1 MIMSI
6 IRCRTGKVKKEE
18 MKVYRYIHKGLLTA
32 LLFGWSCL
40 LTDCT
45 DHAETEWD
53 RPDGETG
60 KALHVASLTRDG
72 GEAAVDPLKNIPIKL
87 FLVQQNNTSRTGVV
101 KKNDSGDIIWDGDAL
116 LVKPGA
122 DYHIFGFLPSSL
134 PTSSSVSVAGNTATM
149 TLNGLPTVT
158 DQDFYVVTGVKKGL
172 QTVTQGAFAYHAPE
186 DTDEDY
192 QVSLLADHLYAA
204 VEFRIHVDAEYNKL
218 RTIKLKQLILKCK
231 DKQKASVNAVITLTM
246 NDAGTHPIVTNPESP
261 NPAYTSVS
269 ADAERTVTFY
279 EKTRADA
286 VPLPVSVDDAIRAT
300 GYFAEGYTSDLSIV
314 SVYDVYDKVN
324 NKNELIGER
333 SAENNLSALLAGV
346 PRGRKKVV
354 TMTIDPTY
362 MYILSDNDLNNPTVK
377 IQ

>member
-1 MIMSI
+1 
-6 IRCRTGKVKKEE
+6 

-87 FLVQQNNTSRTGVV
+87 FLVQQNSTSRTGVV

-122 DYHIFGFLPSSL
+122 DYHIFGFLPSTL
-134 PTSSSVSVAGNTATM
+134 PTSSSVSVDGSTATM

-204 VEFRIHVDAEYNKL
+204 VEFRIHIDAEYNKL

-231 DKQKASVNAVITLTM
+231 DKSKASVNAVVTLTM